1 MKQYPSLRVIF
12 IGCPYQNDSIVKIK
26 PNTVYYEPIATT
38 LERVFSIMFPYR
50 VVLRIN
56 KRSPQDQHKLE
67 VIFHMLFIDKI
78 SPKAVTEFIVAQ
90 GWIGGVLKNNKD
102 ILENGIA
109 MHISYFNRI
118 AIRLNT
124 LVHCDMFDQP
134 YKMELSD
141 GTLFFRNDTVGVSG
155 RMYRRGVRCMMR
167 CVAPEV
173 EDDRIHITIMNT
185 ETGLALCDDIV
196 PKDTQLQPIGEYVMR
211 SFNIGLTR
219 NTSLRLTELPTEQ
232 NKSVFKFRQSDAA
245 KIADITVKEDRVSF
259 DTFRL
264 PYSITGHSSQGD
276 TIYEKY
282 AIHDIG
288 AFCMSAKWFWTSIT
302 RSINLSNIYVVLS
315 ADNDARI
322 EKACLAVAR
331 TKLKSYIETDKATNR
346 LEDKDRYDEK
356 GMAELA
362 KNAHGRRCHSLCG
375 ETCESVMDIFGEGSE
390 AISFDRMNNNLGHRL
405 DNLRCVCVG
414 CNRRGQ
420 DRDTC

>member
-1 MKQYPSLRVIF
+1 MI
-12 IGCPYQNDSIVKIK
+12 
-26 PNTVYYEPIATT
+26 
-38 LERVFSIMFPYR
+38 
-50 VVLRIN
+50 
-56 KRSPQDQHKLE
+56 
-67 VIFHMLFIDKI
+67 
-78 SPKAVTEFIVAQ
+78 
-90 GWIGGVLKNNKD
+90 
-102 ILENGIA
+102 
-109 MHISYFNRI
+109 
-118 AIRLNT
+118 
-124 LVHCDMFDQP
+124 
-134 YKMELSD
+134 
-141 GTLFFRNDTVGVSG
+141 
-155 RMYRRGVRCMMR
+155 R
-167 CVAPEV
+167 CVAP
-173 EDDRIHITIMNT
+173 DDRIHITIMST
-185 ETGLALCDDIV
+185 ETGLSLCDDIV
-196 PKDTQLQPIGEYVMR
+196 PKDTKLQPIGEYVMR

-232 NKSVFKFRQSDAA
+232 NKNVFKFRQSDAE
-245 KIADITVKEDRVSF
+245 KIAGISVKEERVTF

-288 AFCMSAKWFWTSIT
+288 AFCMSAKWFWTAIT
-302 RSINLSNIYVVLS
+302 RSVNLSNIYVVLS
-315 ADNDARI
+315 ADNDVRI

-362 KNAHGRRCHSLCG
+362 KNAHGRRCHSLCN